1 MEVLLPLYIIIPLGT
16 AFIIPVIGRLWSG
29 FARLISPVIF
39 LLLLIIGL
47 QHMPVSNQLVY
58 TVGGWQPVDGIP
70 IGISLVLDGFNA
82 LLLVIINLMAFL
94 ASFYAFSYMQ
104 KYTAKNNFYT
114 LLCLMIAGMNGVV
127 LTGDLF
133 NLYVFLEIASIA
145 SYALVA
151 FGVEKEE
158 LEASFKYQVLGGMAS
173 LLILLAIGL
182 LYWTTATLNMA
193 DVSNLLAT
201 QQDNKIITFIQVL
214 LITGFGLKAAIV
226 PFHAWLP
233 DAHSSAPSPI
243 SALLSGVLI
252 KAIGL
257 YVLFRLL
264 FNVFALSYSIS
275 LTILILGIVSMVIG
289 GLLAI
294 GQADYK
300 RMLAYSSI
308 SQVGYIMVA
317 TGIGM
322 TVMATNGD
330 TGIAAL
336 AIFGALFHLINHA
349 VFKGLLFMTAGSV
362 EHATG
367 IRDLNKLGG
376 LARRMP
382 VTSGTSFLGSM
393 AISGLPPFSG
403 FFSKLIIILAAIQA
417 GYYLVA
423 ILAALVS
430 IITLAYF
437 LRMQK
442 GIFYGVHAE
451 GIGKVREAP
460 LTMLFSM
467 TVLALLCLALSALII
482 PDIRDIILMPAV
494 DSLMD
499 TITYSAITSGV

>member
-1 MEVLLPLYIIIPLGT
+1 
-16 AFIIPVIGRLWSG
+16 
-29 FARLISPVIF
+29 
-39 LLLLIIGL
+39 
-47 QHMPVSNQLVY
+47 
-58 TVGGWQPVDGIP
+58 
-70 IGISLVLDGFNA
+70 
-82 LLLVIINLMAFL
+82 
-94 ASFYAFSYMQ
+94 
-104 KYTAKNNFYT
+104 
-114 LLCLMIAGMNGVV
+114 
-127 LTGDLF
+127 
-133 NLYVFLEIASIA
+133 
-145 SYALVA
+145 
-151 FGVEKEE
+151 
-158 LEASFKYQVLGGMAS
+158 MAS

-275 LTILILGIVSMVIG
+275 LTILILGVVSMVIG